1 MKLLA
6 VGDSFTYGEELNNLN
21 NAWPFLLGNKLD
33 YEITNLAKPGAGNTK
48 ILRNTIENADRY
60 DIIVVSWSHF
70 ARIELADEHGIYDIW
85 PGNHGNLFKDKL
97 SFRKDILNYIN
108 RHHDDVYLYSQQLIN
123 IILLQNYLKQN
134 NKKYI
139 MLDSFIECYNP
150 ESSREKMRL
159 LMPQLVNQI
168 NSTYYLGWPN
178 ETMMEW
184 TYGCSKGPGG
194 HFLEQGHELVANKI
208 YEYIRHLG
216 WIS

>member
-6 VGDSFTYGEELNNLN
+6 IGDSFTYGEELEDRSL
-21 NAWPFLLGNKLD
+21 AWPHLLANKIN
-33 YEITNLAKPGAGNTK
+33 YEVDNLGKPGAGNSK
-48 ILRNTIENADRY
+48 ILRNAIEHADKY

-70 ARIELADEHGIYDIW
+70 ARIEFADEHGVYDVW
-85 PGNHGNLFKDKL
+85 PGNVGNLFQGKL
-97 SFRKDILNYIN
+97 SYRKDILNYIN

-134 NKKYI
+134 NKKHI
-139 MLDSFIECYNP
+139 MLDSFIECYDSTSP
-150 ESSREKMRL
+150 REKMRL
-159 LMPQLVNQI
+159 SMPQLVNQI
-168 NSTYYLGWPN
+168 DSIYYLGWPN

-194 HFLEQGHELVANKI
+194 HFLEQGHEIVANKI

-216 WIS
+216 WVS